1 MGHAIVGLRLKVL
14 CMIGIFIYNPY
25 HFQVFWYSKKKLSYL
40 FHENRLHQQ
49 QKYFLFK
56 YWPCIHFVTYLS
68 EKIHLMVYI
77 IRLTIRS
84 LINHKKCQK
93 IMFILHK
100 SIMLNVNGT
109 QGQMVNYNIIRSQKI
124 SLGYAEVY
132 ICRLSAFG
140 VSNIHIYA

>member
-1 MGHAIVGLRLKVL
+1 MDHAIVGLRLRVL
-14 CMIGIFIYNPY
+14 CMIGIFMYNPY
-25 HFQVFWYSKKKLSYL
+25 LFQVFWYSKEKLSYL
-40 FHENRLHQQ
+40 FHKNKLHQQ
-49 QKYFLFK
+49 KILSFQVLEVYLFRYVSFRK
-56 YWPCIHFVTYLS
+56 KSVDGLYNKVN
-68 EKIHLMVYI
+68 
-77 IRLTIRS
+77 IRS